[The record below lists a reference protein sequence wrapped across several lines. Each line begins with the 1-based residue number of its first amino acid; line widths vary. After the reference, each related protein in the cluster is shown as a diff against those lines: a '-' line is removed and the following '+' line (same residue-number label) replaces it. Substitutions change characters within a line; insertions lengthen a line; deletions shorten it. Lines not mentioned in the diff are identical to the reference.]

1 MLALV
6 DPNSIPVLY
15 CTCTAQKE
23 IWITQWKI
31 CKYYI
36 ARLEIRTLLVM
47 GMEFVRCQEYNL
59 VSLGLCKK
67 IYHGENHV
75 KSATA
80 LFNLGGAHY
89 ALEDLEMKFV

>member
-1 MLALV
+1 MR
-6 DPNSIPVLY
+6 
-15 CTCTAQKE
+15 TCTAQKE
-23 IWITQWKI
+23 IWITQWTI
-31 CKYYI
+31 CKYYN
-36 ARLEIRTLLVM
+36 ARLEIRALLK
-47 GMEFVRCQEYNL
+47 GMEFGHCQEYNL

-89 ALEDLEMKFV
+89 ALEDLEMKLV

>member
-1 MLALV
+1 MR
-6 DPNSIPVLY
+6 
-15 CTCTAQKE
+15 TCTAQKE

-47 GMEFVRCQEYNL
+47 GMEFGRCQEYNL

-67 IYHGENHV
+67 TYYGENHV
-75 KSATA
+75 KSAFA

-89 ALEDLEMKFV
+89 ALEDLEMKLV

>member
-6 DPNSIPVLY
+6 DRNSIPVLY
-15 CTCTAQKE
+15 CTCTCTFTRTCTAQKE

-36 ARLEIRTLLVM
+36 ARLEIRNLLK
-47 GMEFVRCQEYNL
+47 GMEL

-67 IYHGENHV
+67 IYYGENHV
-75 KSATA
+75 KSAPA

-89 ALEDLEMKFV
+89 ALEDLEMKLV